1 MSARRLLGV
10 ATVLAVLVA
19 AGCGGS
25 STGGTGGT
33 SGVKEGGIFTEGTTN
48 YIDTLNPFNY
58 IEAQSVTAYQ
68 EVYPT
73 LIQYGPG
80 LKDIVPSYAKSWDTS
95 SDGKTITFHLYPG
108 GKWSDGKPLTSA
120 DVAWTANTII
130 KYQSGPTAVL
140 ASAVQH
146 VKSVDAPDPNTAV
159 FHYSAPTGNAMA
171 LAGGPLHPA
180 PAHLAAVRHQQRQG
194 AEDVPAREQPAAGV
208 GRAVHDHPV
217 PEEGHHGVQAELRL
231 VRAQAAH
238 RCVRA
243 GLLHERRLDDRRP
256 PVGPDLG
263 GRPGAVHGGRTRS
276 RRCPPS
282 TSTPIPA
289 VRSST
294 SPGTRTRTSR
304 RTASCSIPRSRRRC
318 RCASTSARS
327 SRSCSTATRS
337 PRAACSARSA
347 ATGAAPT

>member
-25 STGGTGGT
+25 STGGT
-33 SGVKEGGIFTEGTTN
+33 SGVKEGGIFTEGTSN

-80 LKDIVPSYAKSWDTS
+80 LKDIVRSYAKSWDTS
-95 SDGKTITFHLYPG
+95 ADGKTITFHLHPG

-130 KYQSGPTAVL
+130 QYQSGPTAVL
-140 ASAVQH
+140 ASSVQH

-171 LAGGPLHPA
+171 LL
-180 PAHLAAVRHQQRQG
+180 
-194 AEDVPAREQPAAGV
+194 
-208 GRAVHDHPV
+208 
-217 PEEGHHGVQAELRL
+217 
-231 VRAQAAH
+231 
-238 RCVRA
+238 A
-243 GLLHERRLDDRRP
+243 GLYILPQHIWQQYD
-256 PVGPDLG
+256 
-263 GRPGAVHGGRTRS
+263 T
-276 RRCPPS
+276 
-282 TSTPIPA
+282 TN
-289 VRSST
+289 
-294 SPGTRTRTSR
+294 
-304 RTASCSIPRSRRRC
+304 
-318 RCASTSARS
+318 
-327 SRSCSTATRS
+327 
-337 PRAACSARSA
+337 
-347 ATGAAPT
+347 